1 MLGVITVLTIELIC
15 LIHLLSLFAG
25 VSFWGERSQP
35 LRRELL
41 GSLRPGHGHAR
52 AKHLNKQCLAG
63 WGNEANV
70 GKVNDDVPSC
80 SHFHP
85 GPAKFCDIW
94 IC

>member
-1 MLGVITVLTIELIC
+1 LP
-15 LIHLLSLFAG
+15 
-25 VSFWGERSQP
+25 VSPFGENARSHFVANC
-35 LRRELL
+35 
-41 GSLRPGHGHAR
+41 SGHCVAADDGHAR

-94 IC
+94 ICQPSLEAKDGAGTFFS